1 MSFFRSLK
9 NILATGSRHPSED
22 GVPDEREG
30 KRSVDD
36 DNVDSIASAASLFT
50 TPTSG
55 GVAPMA
61 PPNWVPSQ
69 QNDKPRH

>member
-9 NILATGSRHPSED
+9 NILTTGSRHPSED
-22 GVPDEREG
+22 GVSNEREG
-30 KRSVDD
+30 SRSVDD

-50 TPTSG
+50 TPG
-55 GVAPMA
+55 GVAPGA

-69 QNDKPRH
+69 QNDKPHH

>member
-9 NILATGSRHPSED
+9 NILTTGTRHPSED
-22 GVPDEREG
+22 GVSDEREG
-30 KRSVDD
+30 NRSLDD
-36 DNVDSIASAASLFT
+36 DNVDSLAFAASLFT
-50 TPTSG
+50 TPATG
-55 GVAPMA
+55 GVAPGA